1 MHQVSRCAP
10 LSVAA
15 AKEFGRRLDDRAGG
29 VEHDDVFA
37 RVYGSSD
44 FGEGVAAFLAHRAP
58 AWSGS

>member
-1 MHQVSRCAP
+1 

-37 RVYGSSD
+37 RVYASSD
-44 FGEGVAAFLAHRAP
+44 FHEGVAAFIAHRPP